1 MDNQRGFLMMV
12 IAILLVIVAALASAF
27 VAMTLSGT
35 NSSVSSI
42 SANRAYDLAQTG
54 IEQGTYELTLATA
67 WCDGSWQPAVTVS
80 GQGEYQYSCT
90 KNTGS
95 TTLSSAIT
103 ASSTVIPLNSVS
115 GLATFGA
122 ITVDSETIYYDGI
135 SGATLQHARRGQNGT
150 AAAAHSSGASAS
162 QIQYIIIGQ
171 GSSPSATSPSGQV
184 TLSQAVLLS
193 NPSTYFAAGVNS
205 STSGVILK
213 FDGSSWSTVLTGP
226 VNFTFTGIFNT
237 LTNGIAV
244 GSTSASVGSIY
255 LYNGVSWAL
264 ALSGIS
270 GGGFQD
276 VSCDTSTNCW
286 IVGSGVSPP
295 RGLMYRYTFPAT
307 FSYLASNNFN
317 LLGVSCISGVCMS
330 VGSNR
335 AYNFSSNTTVP
346 FNNLTSLAS
355 TMNDVDCPQTNS
367 CVAVRSN
374 GRVYYFN
381 GAWTGPYTLTNNSL
395 NSVHCPNT
403 SLCILVGNNGVNFK
417 CSLPITS
424 AASCVAQTA
433 PSSVN
438 LLGVHCNATNDCM
451 AVGSSSANA
460 YHFDGTNWTST
471 ALGGTFTLNSVT
483 GIPGGGGAVS
493 ATPTVWRNH

>member
-1 MDNQRGFLMMV
+1 MDKQRGFLMMV

-67 WCDGSWQPAVTVS
+67 WCDGNWQPAVTVT
-80 GQGEYQYSCT
+80 GQGEYKYSCT

-103 ASSTVIPLNSVS
+103 ASSTAIPLSSVS

-122 ITVDSETIYYDGI
+122 IAVDSETIYYDGI
-135 SGATLQHARRGQNGT
+135 SGTILQNARRGQNGS
-150 AAAAHSSGASAS
+150 AAASHSNGASAT
-162 QIQYIIIGQ
+162 QTQYIISSH
-171 GSSPSATSPSGQV
+171 GSSPSATSPSGEV

-205 STSGVILK
+205 SSRGVILK
-213 FDGSSWSTVLTGP
+213 FDGTSWSTVLTGP

-244 GSTSASVGSIY
+244 GSTSSSVGSIY

-270 GGGFQD
+270 NANFQN
-276 VSCDTSTNCW
+276 VSCDSSTNCW
-286 IVGSGVSPP
+286 IVGSGVSPA
-295 RGLMYRYTFPAT
+295 RGLMYRYTFPGT
-307 FSYLASNNFN
+307 FSYLASNNFT
-317 LLGVSCISGVCMS
+317 LLGVSCISGNCIS
-330 VGSNR
+330 VGSSR
-335 AYNFSSNTTVP
+335 VYNFPSSTIVP
-346 FNNLTSLAS
+346 FNNLTTLSS
-355 TMNDVDCPQTNS
+355 TLNDVDCPQSNI

-374 GRVYYFN
+374 GRAYYYN
-381 GAWTGPYTLTNNSL
+381 GSWSGAYNVPGSSL
-395 NSVHCPNT
+395 NAVHCPNT
-403 SLCILVGNNGVNFK
+403 SLCIMVGNNGLNLK
-417 CSLPITS
+417 CTLPITS
-424 AASCVAQTA
+424 AGSCISQTA

-438 LLGVHCNATNDCM
+438 LLGIHCNATNDCM
-451 AVGSSSANA
+451 AVGSNSSNA

-471 ALGGTFTLNSVT
+471 ALGGTHTLNSVT
-483 GIPGGGGAVS
+483 GIPGGGGAIS